1 MEGEGCILRST
12 STKEYIV
19 IKLILKSELACHQI
33 EQAKNNTI
41 DFNFFFLVKYF
52 FRKLVQ
58 NHIKYFLIE
67 KAILNLLFSSVFPP
81 QNEF

>member
-1 MEGEGCILRST
+1 MIQGMEGEGCILRST

-41 DFNFFFLVKYF
+41 DFNFFSW
-52 FRKLVQ
+52 Q
-58 NHIKYFLIE
+58 NI
-67 KAILNLLFSSVFPP
+67 FPE
-81 QNEF
+81 N